1 MSVSQNMLAILS
13 SPVRQSV
20 TSAGPASS
28 AQSSVGEGTQSFS
41 AVLSG
46 QQSEQLDALLAFLEG
61 PDGGAGLA
69 ALEELEIAVDGKDLP
84 ADMQGWLEQLAELN
98 MNAES
103 ITTDAETDPALLKSM
118 ADDWAQWL
126 TQARQA
132 LNDAAELES
141 ESDLEGELDSE
152 LLALNALPGRQAGVG
167 DARAAAAVTGIQGG
181 PASGAQGTL
190 TADQLQ
196 QAQLERE
203 LRQENGTGSSKADRA
218 SLLETQIQQRAQDPS
233 LAGQDTRA
241 AFTAKLS
248 DALEALTGKRGA
260 AETDATEA
268 LQRPG
273 TQGQATAQG
282 TLAARPVLAATQ
294 SLGVPLGQAGWG
306 DAMVEKIQWMSSQN
320 LRSVEIRLDPAEL
333 GPMEIHIQTRGQEHQ
348 VQFVSQNPSVRE
360 ALEAQMFRL
369 RESFSQQGMDLVNVS
384 VGDSSVGQ
392 QAGQDSQGRST
403 GGSAVAG
410 APSTASMA
418 DEAGMLMA
426 ADAISQAMTNRLVD
440 YYA

>member
-1 MSVSQNMLAILS
+1 MSVSQNMQAILS

-20 TSAGPASS
+20 SSAGPASS
-28 AQSSVGEGTQSFS
+28 AQSSEGEGAQSFS

-84 ADMQGWLEQLAELN
+84 ADMEGWLEQLAELSL
-98 MNAES
+98 NAGS
-103 ITTDAETDPALLKSM
+103 IATDAETDPALLKSM

-132 LNDAAELES
+132 LNDAAELEG
-141 ESDLEGELDSE
+141 ESNLEGELDSE

-167 DARAAAAVTGIQGG
+167 DARAAAAVAGMQGVT
-181 PASGAQGTL
+181 ASGAQGTL

-203 LRQENGTGSSKADRA
+203 LRQESATGSSKADRV

-248 DALEALTGKRGA
+248 DALEALTGKRGS

-268 LQRPG
+268 LQRSG

-294 SLGVPLGQAGWG
+294 SLGVPFGQAGWG
-306 DAMVEKIQWMSSQN
+306 DAVLEKMQWMSSQN

-333 GPMEIHIQTRGQEHQ
+333 GPLEIHIQTRGQEHQ

-392 QAGQDSQGRST
+392 QAGQDSQGRPAGES
-403 GGSAVAG
+403 VAG

-426 ADAISQAMTNRLVD
+426 VDAISQAMTNRLVD

>member
-13 SPVRQSV
+13 SPVRQSG

-28 AQSSVGEGTQSFS
+28 AQSSEGEGAQSFS

-69 ALEELEIAVDGKDLP
+69 ALEELEVAVDGKDLP
-84 ADMQGWLEQLAELN
+84 ADMQGLLEQLAELN
-98 MNAES
+98 LN
-103 ITTDAETDPALLKSM
+103 AETDPALLKSM

-132 LNDAAELES
+132 LNDAAELEG

-152 LLALNALPGRQAGVG
+152 LLALNALSSRQAGVV
-167 DARAAAAVTGIQGG
+167 DARAAAAVSGIQGG
-181 PASGAQGTL
+181 TASGSQGTL

-196 QAQLERE
+196 HAQLERE
-203 LRQENGTGSSKADRA
+203 LRQENGTGSSKADRV

-248 DALEALTGKRGA
+248 DALEALTGKRGS
-260 AETDATEA
+260 AEADATEA

-294 SLGVPLGQAGWG
+294 SLGVPFGQAGWG

-333 GPMEIHIQTRGQEHQ
+333 GPLEIHIQTRGQEHQ

-410 APSTASMA
+410 APATASMA
-418 DEAGMLMA
+418 DDAGMLMA